1 MVLAYVLAKIEAG
14 KDREVFHEVKKLKEV
29 QRASATYGVYDLLIE
44 IEFKNIEDLDSFVF
58 DKLRKMPGVKETVTV
73 IASQTLVEKT

>member
-14 KDREVFHEVKKLKEV
+14 KDREVFDEVKKLEEV
-29 QRASATYGVYDLLIE
+29 KRASATYGIYDLLME
-44 IEFKNIEDLDSFVF
+44 IEFKNIEDLDEFVF

-73 IASQTLVEKT
+73 IASKTLV